1 MICEL
6 ETHYFIAGNFYYLI
20 DQVLNA
26 DWLKSSTSLLHS
38 HAPNLRL
45 LKVALI
51 KKTKT
56 ASVS

>member
-6 ETHYFIAGNFYYLI
+6 ETHYFIVGNVYYLI

-26 DWLKSSTSLLHS
+26 DWLKSASSLLHS
-38 HAPNLRL
+38 HALNLRR